1 MTFVHEVFTVVLLI
15 APAEPAAARAL
26 TLDAFLIP
34 TSNERRTQPRPVLYA
49 GPAVYARGHAAKFFT
64 PFECSRFMWP
74 AETRDIS
81 ASIHIAGETGS
92 TRLLLPL
99 KDALRLVTGY
109 VGAVPHGH
117 RQVPTAIVMTGIR
130 G

>member
-1 MTFVHEVFTVVLLI
+1 MTFVHEVFSVVLLI
-15 APAEPAAARAL
+15 APAQTATARPLA
-26 TLDAFLIP
+26 LDAYLIP
-34 TSNERRTQPRPVLYA
+34 ASNERRTQPRPVLYA
-49 GPAVYARGHAAKFFT
+49 GPAINARGYATNFFT

-74 AETRDIS
+74 VEARGITS
-81 ASIHIAGETGS
+81 SIHTAGETGS
-92 TRLLLPL
+92 NRFLLPL

-109 VGAVPHGH
+109 VGAAPHGH

>member
-1 MTFVHEVFTVVLLI
+1 MFVHEVFTVVLLI
-15 APAEPAAARAL
+15 APAEPAPVRPL
-26 TLDAFLIP
+26 MLDAYMIP
-34 TSNERRTQPRPVLYA
+34 ARNEQRTQPLLYA
-49 GPAVYARGHAAKFFT
+49 GPAIVVRGYGVKFFT

-74 AETRDIS
+74 AEMPGITS
-81 ASIHIAGETGS
+81 SIHISGETGAH
-92 TRLLLPL
+92 RLLLPL